1 MRPIRVFF
9 NKFFSSKKQEC
20 AKIRE
25 IIGFTPSNLAVY
37 QLALRHSSSADQAIN
52 NNERLE
58 YLGDAILDSVISDYL
73 FRIYP
78 IKGEGFLTEM
88 RSKIVSRKMLGLIG
102 NQLGI
107 VDLLEY
113 NKDHVV
119 INNNIIGNALEALI
133 GAIFLDAGYSA
144 SEYFVMNKMVK
155 PFIDL
160 EEIQQTEVNHKSK
173 LLEWSQKFNRSI
185 SFELINQQVIDGNNR
200 VFTVMAKLDGK
211 KLSIGKGKNKK
222 SAQKDAARIAVEK
235 LGIRIDQ

>member
-1 MRPIRVFF
+1 LRRIRVLYNRFLSP
-9 NKFFSSKKQEC
+9 NKIEC
-20 AKIRE
+20 QKICE
-25 IIGFTPSNLAVY
+25 IVGFTPSNLKVF

-58 YLGDAILDSVISDYL
+58 YLGDAILDTIISDYL

-88 RSKIVSRKMLGLIG
+88 RSKIVSRKMLGQIG
-102 NQLGI
+102 NQLGLA
-107 VDLLEY
+107 DLLEY

-133 GAIFLDAGYSA
+133 GAIFLDAGYHA
-144 SEYFVMNKMVK
+144 SQKFVMSRMVR

-173 LLEWSQKFNRSI
+173 LLEWSQKFNRTV
-185 SFELINQQVIDGNNR
+185 SFELLSQQVIDGNNR
-200 VFTVMAKLDGK
+200 VFTVMSKVDGK
-211 KLSIGKGKNKK
+211 KIAIGKGKNKK
-222 SAQKDAARIAVEK
+222 AAQKDAARIAVER
-235 LGIRIDQ
+235 LGISIE